1 MGGFSDIFYM
11 CIVNAVMFAMFY
23 ILIALGLTLVYSI
36 LDIVNF
42 AHAEFYMIGGF
53 ISYILFAQLHVN
65 YFLTIAAAF
74 LVVGAFG
81 VLIEKLIFK
90 RFRGMVLQS
99 FIVSLGL
106 IWIFRESMRF
116 IFGQWPKEV
125 PVVFKGIITI
135 GKTSFSVERL
145 VITIIG
151 LLLIVGLYFFITKTK
166 QGRAMRSIAQ
176 NPEAAALQGVDINYI
191 SSLAFGIGCGLAA
204 IAGVLVG
211 SVLCV
216 SYSMGAPLILKAF
229 IIIILGGLG
238 SIPGCLLG
246 SLVLGFVDSFGGAFF
261 TAPKV
266 EFITY
271 ILIFILLVLRP
282 RGLLG
287 HE

>member
-1 MGGFSDIFYM
+1 MGVFSDILLACTINTLM
-11 CIVNAVMFAMFY
+11 LAMFY
-23 ILIALGLTLVYSI
+23 ILVALGLTLVYSI

-42 AHAEFYMIGGF
+42 AHAEFYMMGGF
-53 ISYILFAQLHVN
+53 ISYILFAQLHIN
-65 YFLTIAAAF
+65 YFLTISAAF
-74 LVVGAFG
+74 LIVGAIG
-81 VLIEKLIFK
+81 VIIEKFIFK
-90 RFRGMVLQS
+90 RFRGKILQS

-125 PVVFKGIITI
+125 PVAFKGIITI

-151 LLLIVGLYFFITKTK
+151 FLLIVGLYFFITKTK
-166 QGRAMRSIAQ
+166 QGRAMRAISQ
-176 NPEAAALQGVDINYI
+176 NPEAAALQGIDIDFI
-191 SSLAFGIGCGLAA
+191 SPLAFGIGCGLAA

-211 SVLCV
+211 SVFYV

-246 SLVLGFVDSFGGAFF
+246 CLILGFVDSFGGAFF

-271 ILIFILLVLRP
+271 MLIFVLLVFRP